1 MIAYFDSSSIVRW
14 FFDEPSMDLAR
25 GVKDRA
31 DISFTSLLAFP
42 EVMSAINR
50 AYKSGRCSNSDKNL
64 IKEEFLRIWPNFQRI
79 DVNDGLVQHAGS
91 LIFNY
96 GLRGFDA
103 VHLASALLLRQEGEG
118 IQIFFSCFDNNLN
131 RAALK
136 EGFETHGFHP

>member
-1 MIAYFDSSSIVRW
+1 VIAYFDSSSIVKW

-25 GVKDRA
+25 GIKDRA
-31 DISFTSLLAFP
+31 EIVFTSILAFP
-42 EVMSAINR
+42 EVMSAIYR
-50 AYKSGRCSNSDKNL
+50 ACRGGRCSTSDMKL
-64 IKEEFLRIWPNFQRI
+64 IKEEFLRVWPNFQRI
-79 DVNDGLVQHAGS
+79 EVNDGLIQHAGS

-118 IQIFFSCFDNNLN
+118 IEFFFSCFDKNLN

-136 EGFETHGFHP
+136 EGFMTHQLV